1 MCYGL
6 LFSGFDVYDDCGIE
20 RYSINKA
27 IDVVDGFP
35 LGSDACAESTG
46 TACQIGMFLNWSR
59 GQTDIYGLFC
69 EFVAPPRKKNWL
81 LFLVRDMSWGL
92 RNPCFTKFS
101 VVSFL

>member
-1 MCYGL
+1 MTPVKLEPTALRSRVKHSTTEPLRFLDCTTVIMCYGL

-46 TACQIGMFLNWSR
+46 TACQIGMFLN
-59 GQTDIYGLFC
+59 
-69 EFVAPPRKKNWL
+69 
-81 LFLVRDMSWGL
+81 M
-92 RNPCFTKFS
+92 
-101 VVSFL
+101 